1 VDDLNQIDQIL
12 DTDTLTFGELLFAG
26 LVILIAALLARWVRR
41 SVRGYLEAR
50 ENVAAHL
57 PELIGRM
64 AGWAVT
70 LIGIITALMIIGVQM
85 GPVVL
90 LLVLFAVLAAVSA
103 HSVMENFAAGLSLQV
118 TSPFVIGDRI
128 ETAGVT
134 GWVEAVTAR
143 AVVLTSR
150 DRRTVYI
157 PNSTVLSSVL
167 FNYTDDDQRRSEVA
181 FAVAY
186 GHDMAQVRQITAAA
200 VTTLDLVHDHPAP
213 VAYIDQLGDDGVNL
227 KLRFYHTDTDR
238 ISARDQVAETI
249 MTTLAQAGINMPK
262 PEIVVEHSWCTR
274 P

>member
-1 VDDLNQIDQIL
+1 
-12 DTDTLTFGELLFAG
+12 
-26 LVILIAALLARWVRR
+26 
-41 SVRGYLEAR
+41 
-50 ENVAAHL
+50 
-57 PELIGRM
+57 
-64 AGWAVT
+64 
-70 LIGIITALMIIGVQM
+70 
-85 GPVVL
+85 
-90 LLVLFAVLAAVSA
+90 VLAAVSA